1 MGSPAMEIYG
11 PIFIG
16 VVFNIALY
24 GIMVTQTYLY
34 FQMYK
39 RDRTWMKL
47 LVFLL
52 FICDTVN
59 CAFDVAFVYIPL
71 VNNFGGFYYLFM
83 SVNGPTLNTQATTK
97 RSLELAGYSL
107 QGFIAALVQFFF
119 AWRVKVLTANMFA
132 VCVICFCSFAQLCG
146 GLGTSIA
153 VGMIPEFVQFRKF
166 QVIVIIWLA
175 FSAVADTLITAALV
189 WHLRR
194 NKTGMALTDG
204 IINKII
210 RMTVQTGLI
219 TALCAIIDLI
229 LFIVSPTGLHLI
241 FNLPLSKLYTNSL
254 MSSLNSRSGWQYS
267 DSSQVMSQNA
277 NRSETQRL
285 PRVRNV
291 NMLKSGDHGRRGP
304 QEIYIDVESHEMV
317 DVVDMKGSPY
327 PGAHDYTP
335 DQKVASPTQSRES
348 GSAHAA

>member
-71 VNNFGGFYYLFM
+71 VNNFGNNEAISRASWVFATDPFM
-83 SVNGPTLNTQATTK
+83 T
-97 RSLELAGYSL
+97 
-107 QGFIAALVQFFF
+107 GFIAALVQFFF

>member
-1 MGSPAMEIYG
+1 MGTPAVEIYG

-34 FQMYK
+34 FQVYK

-59 CAFDVAFVYIPL
+59 CCFDVAFLYIPL
-71 VNNFGGFYYLFM
+71 VNNFGNNDAISRASWSAAFGDPFM
-83 SVNGPTLNTQATTK
+83 TA
-97 RSLELAGYSL
+97 
-107 QGFIAALVQFFF
+107 FIAALVQFFF
-119 AWRVKVLTANMFA
+119 AWRVKVLTSNIFA

-153 VGMIPEFVQFRKF
+153 VGRIPEFVHFQKF
-166 QVIVIIWLA
+166 QVIVVIWLA
-175 FSAVADTLITAALV
+175 FSAVADTLITTALV

-194 NKTGMALTDG
+194 NKTGMALTDTV
-204 IINKII
+204 INKII
-210 RMTVQTGLI
+210 RLTVQTGLI
-219 TALCAIIDLI
+219 TALCAIIDLV
-229 LFIVSPTGLHLI
+229 LFLVSPTGLHLI

-254 MSSLNSRSGWQYS
+254 MSSLNSRTGWQYS
-267 DSSQVMSQNA
+267 ESSQAMSQNVE
-277 NRSETQRL
+277 RSEPQQRGV
-285 PRVRNV
+285 PRGVRNV
-291 NMLKSGDHGRRGP
+291 NMLKSDVGRRQGP

-317 DVVDMKGSPY
+317 DVVDMKGSSY
-327 PGAHDYTP
+327 SGGDGYVP
-335 DQKVASPTQSRES
+335 DQKAAPMAHSRGSDSPPL
-348 GSAHAA
+348 HAV

>member
-1 MGSPAMEIYG
+1 MLTDDSTASRYG

-16 VVFNIALY
+16 VVLNIALY

-34 FQMYK
+34 FHVYK

-59 CAFDVAFVYIPL
+59 CCFDVAFLYMPL
-71 VNNFGGFYYLFM
+71 INNFGDNDAISRASWGERA
-83 SVNGPTLNTQATTK
+83 SDA
-97 RSLELAGYSL
+97 
-107 QGFIAALVQFFF
+107 FIAALVQFFF
-119 AWRVKVLTANMFA
+119 AWRVKVLTSNIFT

-153 VGMIPEFVQFRKF
+153 VVRVPEFVHFQKF

-175 FSAVADTLITAALV
+175 FSAVADTIITAALV
-189 WHLRR
+189 WHLRK
-194 NKTGMALTDG
+194 NKTGMALTDTVV
-204 IINKII
+204 NKII
-210 RMTVQTGLI
+210 RLTVQTGLI

-229 LFIVSPTGLHLI
+229 LFLVFPTGLHLI
-241 FNLPLSKLYTNSL
+241 FNLPLSKLYTNCL
-254 MSSLNSRSGWQYS
+254 MSSLNSRAGWQYS
-267 DSSQVMSQNA
+267 ESSQAMSQNVE
-277 NRSETQRL
+277 RSEPVRSV

-291 NMLKSGDHGRRGP
+291 NMLKSDSRRQGP

-317 DVVDMKGSPY
+317 DVVDMKGSSF
-327 PGAHDYTP
+327 PGGDGYVP
-335 DQKVASPTQSRES
+335 DQKVAPMTHSRASDSPPP
-348 GSAHAA
+348 HVV